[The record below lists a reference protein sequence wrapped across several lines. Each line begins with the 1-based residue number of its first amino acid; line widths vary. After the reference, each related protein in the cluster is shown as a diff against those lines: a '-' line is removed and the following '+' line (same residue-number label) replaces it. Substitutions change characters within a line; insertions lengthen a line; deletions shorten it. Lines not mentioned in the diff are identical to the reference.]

1 MLVKVEGGG
10 RDKESV
16 LGLKSRFQ
24 AWWKMLHHF
33 KRNQGTGIVY
43 RCKLK
48 RVNQGVLDTWADD

>member
-10 RDKESV
+10 RVEESV
-16 LGLKSRFQ
+16 PGLKSRFQ
-24 AWWKMLHHF
+24 ALWKMLDRF
-33 KRNQGTGIVY
+33 KRNQGTGFVY